1 MTRTTGPS
9 ADRRR
14 RTPLSPQHRHT
25 CRLGRAQ
32 ESPRSYDGVV
42 PADLASQTAPSATRG
57 WSLRH
62 GLTRTAG
69 LALWPSAA
77 SMRGITLAMVIANAG
92 SIVTGAAVRLSESGL
107 GCPTWPEC
115 TKQSLVAASSK
126 DDSLLHAWVEFGN
139 RLFVTGVMIVAVV
152 VFVAV
157 WRFGRGEAQPET
169 ARDRTRLLWLAG
181 VQPAGVAAQAI
192 LGGIVVLTKLD
203 PVTVSIHF
211 LVSIAILGASV
222 ALYARFAN
230 PPWPPGA
237 GPIRPELRW
246 LSAALVGVTGLMLAA
261 GTVVTG
267 TGPLA
272 GAASVP
278 RYHLPLVGVTQ
289 FHADIGWLLGGLA
302 VAMVIALRFADPPP
316 AVLRWG
322 WLLLGLIVSQGVIG
336 YAQYFSGLPAGL
348 VWVHVLGATLI
359 CIAALR
365 LFFMLWPSL
374 LRPARPAEAGR
385 IEQVAPPAA
394 AKD

>member
-1 MTRTTGPS
+1 
-9 ADRRR
+9 
-14 RTPLSPQHRHT
+14 
-25 CRLGRAQ
+25 
-32 ESPRSYDGVV
+32 V

-57 WSLRH
+57 WTLRRE
-62 GLTRTAG
+62 LARIAG
-69 LALWPSAA
+69 PVLRPSVT
-77 SMRGITLAMVIANAG
+77 SMRGISLAMVIADAG
-92 SIVTGAAVRLSESGL
+92 SIVTGAAVRLSASGL

-126 DDSLLHAWVEFGN
+126 DDPLVHAWVEFGN
-139 RLFVTGVMIVAVV
+139 RLFVTGVMIVAVL
-152 VFVAV
+152 VFVAA

-169 ARDRTRLLWLAG
+169 PGERTRLLWLAG
-181 VQPAGVAAQAI
+181 VQPAGVAAQAV

-203 PVTVSIHF
+203 PTTVSIHF
-211 LVSIAILGASV
+211 LVSMAILGAAV
-222 ALYARFAN
+222 ALYVRFAD
-230 PPWPPGA
+230 PAWPPGA
-237 GPIRPELRW
+237 GPVRPELRW

-272 GAASVP
+272 GAASVK

-302 VAMVIALRFADPPP
+302 VAMVIALRFADPPR

-359 CIAALR
+359 SIVALR
-365 LFFMLWPSL
+365 LFFA
-374 LRPARPAEAGR
+374 LRPARQASPEQPAS
-385 IEQVAPPAA
+385 
-394 AKD
+394 

>member
-1 MTRTTGPS
+1 
-9 ADRRR
+9 
-14 RTPLSPQHRHT
+14 
-25 CRLGRAQ
+25 
-32 ESPRSYDGVV
+32 V

-57 WSLRH
+57 WALRRE
-62 GLTRTAG
+62 LSRIAG
-69 LALWPSAA
+69 LVLWPSAA
-77 SMRGITLAMVIANAG
+77 SMRGITLAMLIADAG

-107 GCPTWPEC
+107 GCPTWPDC
-115 TKQSLVAASSK
+115 TKQSLVAASSRG
-126 DDSLLHAWVEFGN
+126 DSLVHAWVEFGN
-139 RLFVTGVMIVAVV
+139 RLFVTVVMIVAVL
-152 VFVAV
+152 VFVAA

-169 ARDRTRLLWLAG
+169 AGERTRLLWLAG

-203 PVTVSIHF
+203 PATVSIHF
-211 LVSIAILGASV
+211 LLSIAILGAAV
-222 ALYARFAN
+222 ALYARFAD

-237 GPIRPELRW
+237 DPVRPELRW

-302 VAMVIALRFADPPP
+302 VAMVIALRFAKPPP
-316 AVLRWG
+316 TVLRWG
-322 WLLLGLIVSQGVIG
+322 WVLLGLIISQGVIG

-365 LFFMLWPSL
+365 LFFLLWPRL
-374 LRPARPAEAGR
+374 LWPAQADEASR
-385 IEQVAPPAA
+385 TQPAPPAA
-394 AKD
+394 AKR